1 MYRTQVIGIILV
13 IAGLITH
20 YVNPKGLW
28 ATLSLMLGAFL
39 WWNGW
44 VAKVNENRNFAVLG

>member
-13 IAGLITH
+13 IAGVITH